1 MVDRNSRL
9 KSLSVVKSIE
19 NINEQDWNDLSNIS
33 QTASWFQTKAGYDF
47 FLSVHSELQPFGYG
61 VYRDN
66 QLKGVCIGFITK
78 QKNPIE
84 QFFTRRAIING
95 GPMLADDVTA
105 EDVTGLMTAVR
116 LSLQQSSWKCR
127 PIYVEIR
134 NFNDY
139 SAYKDAFIK
148 AGFAYKEH
156 LNFRIST
163 LSQEQVLQQM
173 DEGRRRNIRATV
185 KAGATIVE
193 NPTLEQVQE
202 FYVILRTLYRR
213 KIRLPLFS
221 STFFK
226 ALRESF
232 RTVFLL
238 VLYRGRIIGGTVCVV
253 LEGRCMYEWYVCGE
267 DGMYDGVYTSS
278 FATYAGLQYAVKHQL
293 PVFDMMGAGVPDEPN
308 GVRDFK
314 ARFGGQLVE
323 YGRFLTIINPAL
335 YQIGKL
341 GVKVIKTSQASKN
354 MMGW

>member
-1 MVDRNSRL
+1 
-9 KSLSVVKSIE
+9 
-19 NINEQDWNDLSNIS
+19 
-33 QTASWFQTKAGYDF
+33 
-47 FLSVHSELQPFGYG
+47 
-61 VYRDN
+61 
-66 QLKGVCIGFITK
+66 
-78 QKNPIE
+78 
-84 QFFTRRAIING
+84 
-95 GPMLADDVTA
+95 MLADDVTA
-105 EDVTGLMTAVR
+105 EDVTELMTVVR
-116 LSLQQSSWKCR
+116 LSLQQSSWECR
-127 PIYVEIR
+127 PIYVETR

-139 SAYKDAFIK
+139 SAYKDALMK
-148 AGFAYKEH
+148 AGFTYKEH

-193 NPTLEQVQE
+193 NPSSKQVQE
-202 FYVILRTLYRR
+202 FYGILQNLYRQ

-221 STFFK
+221 LAFFE
-226 ALRESF
+226 ALMEVYDS
-232 RTVFLL
+232 VFLF
-238 VLYRGRIIGGTVCVV
+238 VEYKGKIIGGTVCV
-253 LEGRCMYEWYVCGE
+253 LLKSRCMYEWYVCGE
-267 DGMYDGVYTSS
+267 DGAYEGVYPSS
-278 FATYAGLQYAVKHQL
+278 YATYAGLQYAVKHQL

-323 YGRFLTIINPAL
+323 YGRFLTIINPAI